1 MLVTYK
7 GIQFDKK
14 DLVIEVSRYADGDI
28 YYYVVARY
36 GIRGYVVFLAT
47 RDLHEAFALYDEIYN
62 GDKG

>member
-1 MLVTYK
+1 ME
-7 GIQFDKK
+7 F
-14 DLVIEVSRYADGDI
+14 SRYADGDI

-47 RDLHEAFALYDEIYN
+47 KDLQEAFALYDEIYN